1 VRIAAKPLEAYVEG
15 YVIEQ
20 WRNPQARKIA
30 QSDSE
35 RMERIAEISD
45 EMSKLQ
51 DQKNEAL
58 RMKLRKEVDLRTFRE
73 VVREIDAAHDQLARE
88 HKHLTSEAAL
98 PELPDPSLAW
108 EDLSAVDR
116 RALTEVLV
124 DKIIIVRHP
133 SKIDKD
139 GRRHYI
145 IRAIPYQDPQQEA
158 ERLKKVHEARVKIV
172 PRV

>member
-1 VRIAAKPLEAYVEG
+1 MAQPAG
-15 YVIEQ
+15 
-20 WRNPQARKIA
+20 ARKIA

-88 HKHLTSEAAL
+88 HKHLSSEAAMPDL
-98 PELPDPSLAW
+98 ADPSLAW

-116 RALTEVLV
+116 RAHRDAGRQDHHRPAPEQNRRGRQAPLPHP
-124 DKIIIVRHP
+124 RHP
-133 SKIDKD
+133 
-139 GRRHYI
+139 
-145 IRAIPYQDPQQEA
+145 IP
-158 ERLKKVHEARVKIV
+158 KSSARG
-172 PRV
+172 